1 MPKHSRVADQ
11 VEAAVKALN
20 QAENAIEPLEMHYLA
35 SPSVAP
41 AYVYWAWAAL
51 TLGAIML
58 VVWASAGAPHPAI
71 PWAGL
76 VLAVL
81 GGLVAAW
88 HGLRARS

>member
-1 MPKHSRVADQ
+1 MPKRPVDDE
-11 VEAAVKALN
+11 VTAAVKALN
-20 QAENAIEPLEMHYLA
+20 QAEHAIEPLEMHYLA

-58 VVWASAGAPHPAI
+58 VVWASAGAPHPAS